1 MRRFL
6 SYAFLGYIVSAL
18 SWVACTPSGGGQ
30 KYSGGSLTPTVVP
43 IAGLYGPDAGLYA
56 PIALLDSGTYGP
68 LPGNVVVT
76 LAGDIIGS
84 PTANVAKT
92 ATGSD
97 GGFTVNAAVLGHLS
111 AVGNGKLEGVGKCS
125 AAGTTCTVS
134 FAVPSNTSGKI
145 VVEVSGLTG
154 DGGVAAATQTWTGYV
169 YNHAGTCHAFGLALA
184 GGTVYATDAGAAGA
198 WTMTTALSSCNVVTT
213 GTGGTA
219 TVDWSATA
227 SYYTSH

>member
-1 MRRFL
+1 MKRTVYFIAIA
-6 SYAFLGYIVSAL
+6 YAVLMI
-18 SWVACTPSGGGQ
+18 SWIACTPSSGQ
-30 KYSGGSLTPTVVP
+30 RYGTATTPTVVP
-43 IAGLYGPDAGLYA
+43 IAGLYGPDSGIGGLIVFGDAGAYVTTA
-56 PIALLDSGTYGP
+56 PANLG
-68 LPGNVVVT
+68 LP
-76 LAGDIIGS
+76 LAGDIIGTS
-84 PTANVAKT
+84 GVNVAKQ
-92 ATGSD
+92 AAGSD
-97 GGFTVNAAVLGHLS
+97 GGFTVNAAFLGHLS

-125 AAGTTCTVS
+125 AAGTTCTIT
-134 FAVPSNTSGKI
+134 FPIPSNTSGKV

-184 GGTVYATDAGAAGA
+184 GGTLYATDAGAAGA
-198 WTMTTALSSCNVVTT
+198 WTMTTALTSCGIVTT